1 MISDQLKGVILRE
14 LHLDDFPLTDQTLAN
29 EVPGW
34 DSLSHVRILAA
45 IEKEFA
51 IRFKTLEVLR
61 LKNVGELQ
69 LLVDKKLADQKTASK

>member
-1 MISDQLKGVILRE
+1 MISDRLKAVILRE
-14 LHLDDFPLTDQTLAN
+14 LRLDDFPLTDQTLAP

-45 IEKEFA
+45 VEKEFG

-69 LLVDKKLADQKTASK
+69 ALVDKKTAPR